1 MRTARLSLLTRI
13 TGGSLLIA
21 VLISAAAGIVL
32 YEQVRRIVF
41 EGEEAVLAGIEAP
54 YRTALVDEPA
64 DPLDRPGDG
73 QLVAVVDPSGVPRLD
88 TLPAGIDG
96 MLPELLDGAGRAR
109 QVSSGGSSYLLR
121 VSPVRAP
128 AGTWHIVSASDTAA
142 QSAVLAQVGALLVVS
157 IVVLNLGYG
166 AASWLI
172 GTAAL
177 RPVSRMRT
185 TAEKLVAS
193 GSTELLPVGSAQD
206 EIARLAHTMNELI
219 THLRASAARE
229 RQIVSDASH
238 ELRTPLAVLQTQLE
252 LAQAEDA
259 SLDQMRRDVSAAQNS
274 VARLSG
280 LATALLALSRID
292 AQVVRGSAS
301 VEALAGELADAVDR
315 ARATV
320 GARAVDID
328 FEAEVT
334 DPEARVSV
342 AASDFGRVVD
352 NLVSNARAAVGVRG
366 HIEVRLEQD
375 RGGVV
380 LSVSDDGGG
389 MDEEFLPHATERFAR
404 ADTSRGGSG
413 AGLGLAIVSG
423 IVSVAGGT
431 LEFRNRPGTGLTVL
445 VALPSAAPPP
455 PA

>member
-1 MRTARLSLLTRI
+1 
-13 TGGSLLIA
+13 
-21 VLISAAAGIVL
+21 
-32 YEQVRRIVF
+32 
-41 EGEEAVLAGIEAP
+41 
-54 YRTALVDEPA
+54 
-64 DPLDRPGDG
+64 
-73 QLVAVVDPSGVPRLD
+73 
-88 TLPAGIDG
+88 
-96 MLPELLDGAGRAR
+96 
-109 QVSSGGSSYLLR
+109 
-121 VSPVRAP
+121 
-128 AGTWHIVSASDTAA
+128 
-142 QSAVLAQVGALLVVS
+142 
-157 IVVLNLGYG
+157 
-166 AASWLI
+166 
-172 GTAAL
+172 
-177 RPVSRMRT
+177 
-185 TAEKLVAS
+185 VAS